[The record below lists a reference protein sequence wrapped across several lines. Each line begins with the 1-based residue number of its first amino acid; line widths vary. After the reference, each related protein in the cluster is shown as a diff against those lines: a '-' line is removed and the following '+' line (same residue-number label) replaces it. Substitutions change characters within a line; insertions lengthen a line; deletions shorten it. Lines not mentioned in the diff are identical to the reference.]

1 MTYAQEAKEREWA
14 FLVVSGEV
22 GAYREVQLLIWSAF
36 LDFESIAKPKQISS
50 HLRPSIDS

>member
-14 FLVVSGEV
+14 FLVVSDEV